1 MDKKFFLLALLLVGV
16 SGIAASFGW
25 FNRPKKG
32 ISVKIN
38 DFLKKDHSGKTYIPI
53 AILGSGP
60 AGASAAIY
68 GARSNMT
75 TVSFQGNRPGGLL
88 TQTSEVENWPGLPR
102 RQGPVIMQGVR
113 EQAEHFG
120 AIFIDDTI
128 DKVDLNQWPFMLHT
142 EGGDTYYA
150 FSLIVATGANPTL
163 LDVPGEQEHFGMGVH
178 TCATCDA
185 AFYKGKEVFI
195 VGGGD
200 SAIEEAIQLAS
211 YAKKVTIL
219 VRKDKMRAAEAMQG
233 MLKGYP
239 TISVQ
244 YNTEVKKIIGDGK
257 KVNAVELLD
266 NKTNETKQ
274 VSIDGLFLAV
284 GHQPNTTVFK
294 GILAMDS
301 NGYIILK
308 NRNQHTSQPGV
319 FAAGDC
325 HDTEYRQAGTAAG
338 YGIMA
343 AKDAISFLQE
353 EIGFNAEVQAA
364 LADRMFKQKV
374 AEQSRVINLA
384 TEQEFQE
391 QVLNSKL
398 PVLIDFYADYCPTCM
413 QMLPTYEIVAKE
425 YADKMKFIKVNH
437 ETSELAQKLNVAKV
451 PCLLVYYQGKQVAQ
465 LYKTMGRKELIEFI
479 QKYIPNTDSEIAG

>member
-1 MDKKFFLLALLLVGV
+1 MNKKMFLLVIIALCA
-16 SGIAASFGW
+16 SGIVFPFSW
-25 FNRPKKG
+25 FKWPKKG
-32 ISVKIN
+32 ITVNMN
-38 DFLKKDHSGKTYIPI
+38 DFVKQDHSGKTYIPI

-60 AGASAAIY
+60 AGGAAAIY
-68 GARSNMT
+68 GSRSNMT
-75 TVSFQGNRPGGLL
+75 TVAFQGNRPGGLL

-120 AIFIDDTI
+120 ALFIDDAI
-128 DKVDLNQWPFMLHT
+128 DNVDLDQWPFMLHT

-150 FSLIVATGANPTL
+150 FSLIVATGANPTM

-200 SAIEEAIQLAS
+200 SAIEEAIQLAG

-239 TISVQ
+239 TISIR
-244 YNTEVKKIIGDGK
+244 YNVEITKIIGDGK
-257 KVNAVELLD
+257 KVRAVDILD
-266 NKTNETKQ
+266 TTTKETKETP
-274 VSIDGLFLAV
+274 IDGIFLAV
-284 GHQPNTTVFK
+284 GHQPNTTLFK
-294 GILAMDS
+294 GKLAMNDH
-301 NGYIILK
+301 GYITMT
-308 NRNQHTSQPGV
+308 NRTQHTSREGV

-325 HDTEYRQAGTAAG
+325 HDTKYRQAGTAAG

-353 EIGFNAEVQAA
+353 EIGFSAEVQAV
-364 LADRMFKQKV
+364 LAGSIFKQKV
-374 AEQSRVINLA
+374 EEQSRVTVIA
-384 TEQEFQE
+384 TEQEFQDK
-391 QVLNSKL
+391 VLKSTL
-398 PVLIDFYADYCPTCM
+398 PVIVDFYADYCPTCM
-413 QMLPTYEIVAKE
+413 QMLPTYEMVAKE
-425 YADKMKFIKVNH
+425 YADHMRFIKVNH
-437 ETSELAQKLNVAKV
+437 ETSELAQKLNIAKV

-479 QKYIPNTDSEIAG
+479 KKYIPGE